1 VTSPP
6 HGGTVPR
13 PTTTDELRKMCVLS
27 ICDDYDDDRLAEL
40 LAEPDALTALLSI
53 PRRDAVH
60 VLAGVLPQQQRIE
73 WAQASARRAAEY
85 AAYAADAA
93 DAAYAADAAVHADAD
108 AAAYSAAAAAVHAA
122 YSAAAAAVHAAGAAA
137 TAATADYCS
146 ADDARDAEYETAIR
160 HAVQL
165 LGW

>member
-1 VTSPP
+1 MTSPP

-122 YSAAAAAVHAAGAAA
+122 GAAA